1 VQAKATTRAID
12 SSVKGAALLGV
23 IDAQAAA
30 QADSL
35 AAAKWPALAW
45 PALAWPALYPTASP
59 TQCRPYPNRSAWLR

>member
-1 VQAKATTRAID
+1 MQSMATPPAID

-35 AAAKWPALAW
+35 NAAKW

-59 TQCRPYPNRSAWLR
+59 TQCRPCPN